1 MGDEPEITQVEKVP
15 SETPL
20 LDKTLNSKCHNNVEA
35 KTKDS
40 QRNKRQDSPK
50 KKDKGSRKRKY
61 SSSLDE

>member
-15 SETPL
+15 SETL
-20 LDKTLNSKCHNNVEA
+20 LLNKTLNSKCYNNVEA
-35 KTKDS
+35 KTKDG

-61 SSSLDE
+61 SASLDE